1 MLSYKHLMC
10 GHLPSIPG
18 VGERVTVPFFFF
30 LSFVVGCRQIPDL
43 FKTKEPMFNIPFSWG
58 NILPF
63 FFFLLI
69 YLILRQLPQHIYQF
83 NFIKCVHSSFVR
95 TPFQKTKRM
104 ELTFFIKTCYFCC
117 YKEA

>member
-43 FKTKEPMFNIPFSWG
+43 FKTKDPMFNIPFSWG

-63 FFFLLI
+63 FFFFT
-69 YLILRQLPQHIYQF
+69 YLP
-83 NFIKCVHSSFVR
+83 HS
-95 TPFQKTKRM
+95 
-104 ELTFFIKTCYFCC
+104 
-117 YKEA
+117 EAITTTHLSV